1 MLLRLMIQYRLENWF
16 EDRQCGQCA
25 CKRASSTFKTH
36 ENVQNRKASGDVT
49 GSITKA
55 AIMCLKELEKYY
67 RKMCFFYNNH
77 SNSLLLMKLDLKKK
91 KKFKS
96 QGAFFRRRMCES
108 LRLQK
113 VNWAFCLRIRG
124 QKVTHC
130 FLAYPSES
138 PCVFNT
144 FPAHTKLHCSKP

>member
-1 MLLRLMIQYRLENWF
+1 
-16 EDRQCGQCA
+16 
-25 CKRASSTFKTH
+25 
-36 ENVQNRKASGDVT
+36 
-49 GSITKA
+49 
-55 AIMCLKELEKYY
+55 MCLKELEKYY

-91 KKFKS
+91 KKIKS
-96 QGAFFRRRMCES
+96 QGTFFRRRMCES

-144 FPAHTKLHCSKP
+144 FSAHTKLHCSKPWESWINRGSYSIRITLTSFNFTRISSSQYTGIERNGSNHSSSWGMFHIPIFPT